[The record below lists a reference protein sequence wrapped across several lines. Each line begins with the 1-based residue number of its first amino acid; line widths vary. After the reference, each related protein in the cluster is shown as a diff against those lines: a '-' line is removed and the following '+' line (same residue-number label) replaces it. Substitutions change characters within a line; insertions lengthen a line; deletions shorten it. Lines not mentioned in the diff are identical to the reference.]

1 MQAPSLRSSRWLAQR
16 LGLSITTVE
25 RLRAAGSPDLPPAI
39 VIGRSIRYDESAV
52 ERWLQERIGTAG
64 HPASPG
70 EGAHHA

>member
-16 LGLSITTVE
+16 LGLSVTTVE

-52 ERWLQERIGTAG
+52 EHWLQERIGTAG
-64 HPASPG
+64 HPASPD
-70 EGAHHA
+70 EGGHHA

>member
-52 ERWLQERIGTAG
+52 ERWLQERISNVG
-64 HPASPG
+64 HPASPD